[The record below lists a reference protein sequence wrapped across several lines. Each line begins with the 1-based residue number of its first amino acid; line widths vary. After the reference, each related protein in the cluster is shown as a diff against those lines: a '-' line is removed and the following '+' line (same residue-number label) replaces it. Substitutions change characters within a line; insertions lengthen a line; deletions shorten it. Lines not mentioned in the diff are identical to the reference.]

1 MDRRYNSF
9 LRQCCIE
16 AGRIGAESAFGRLKQ
31 ALGLEAGRTKVWYVV
46 TAGRYEASYKN
57 EEKARKKARKMLKK
71 HPGSEIL
78 LSKTTLVEKEKRPF
92 WRFWRIENASLHIER
107 LALEEPSPS

>member
-1 MDRRYNSF
+1 
-9 LRQCCIE
+9 
-16 AGRIGAESAFGRLKQ
+16 LKQ
-31 ALGLEAGRTKVWYVV
+31 ALGLEAGRTKVWYLVSR
-46 TAGRYEASYKN
+46 GRYEASYKN

-92 WRFWRIENASLHIER
+92 WRFWRIENASLRVEP
-107 LALEEPSPS
+107 LPLQEPSTS